1 MSSKAI
7 DARGNMDRR
16 TKTYRDLIGV
26 MPKDF
31 AEEIDGEVY
40 EYKREHRCKVCSA
53 PRAMR
58 DTVDALL
65 VAGHTYSSILE
76 KVEGLQD
83 PDISDNKKISY
94 WSIRNHQKR
103 HLPFDK
109 LAAREIAERRA
120 AEKGKAI
127 LNGKHNIITAEA
139 VYEYIVQVGYERLVN
154 GLELPDVV
162 ETMKAAALLD
172 QLEKDSAGML
182 DRQRMLVQLN
192 TIIDAVRE
200 EVPAEMWVRI
210 AERIQRAQQLE
221 AGGYRTDPGEFIEAD
236 VVDET
241 A

>member
-1 MSSKAI
+1 MSSL
-7 DARGNMDRR
+7 DAHGNMDRR

-53 PRAMR
+53 PRAIR

-65 VAGHTYSSILE
+65 VAGHTYSSIYE
-76 KVEGLQD
+76 KVQGLQP
-83 PDISDNKKISY
+83 PDVSENKKISY

-139 VYEYIVQVGYERLVN
+139 VYEYIVQAGYERMVN
-154 GLELPDVV
+154 GLELPDID

-172 QLEKDSAGML
+172 RLEKDASGML
-182 DRQRMLVQLN
+182 DRQLMLVKLN
-192 TIIDAVRE
+192 AIIDAVRE
-200 EVPAEMWVRI
+200 EVPAEMWGRI
-210 AERIQRAQQLE
+210 VQRIERAQHTLSS
-221 AGGYRTDPGEFIEAD
+221 GYQTDPAEFIDAD